1 MAEDEPKQS
10 QLLPK
15 KRGRPKKE
23 ENSGDVISIVSPK
36 MRETTGGKNKTTVKT
51 VVDEK
56 YSHWKSVV
64 PILYDWLANHNLVWP
79 SLSCRWGPLL
89 EQSKHKNKQRLYL
102 SEQTDG
108 SVPNTLVIANCDVVK
123 PKVAAAEHISQF
135 NEEARSPFVK
145 KFKTILHPGEVN
157 RIRELPQNKNI
168 VATHTDSPEV
178 LIWDIEA
185 QPNRYAVLGAAESHA
200 DLVLTGHADNA
211 EFALAMCPTEP
222 FVLSG
227 GKDKYVVLWS
237 IHDHISTLAGGES
250 TNPAGSIVKTAD
262 SASLGPRGI
271 FKGHTDTVEDVQ
283 FCPTSTQEFCSVGDD
298 SCLIL
303 WDARVG
309 TDPITKVEKAHN
321 ADVHCVDWNPHDE
334 NYILT
339 GSADQSVCMFDRR
352 NLTKDGVGSPV
363 HKFVEHK
370 APVLCVQWCPDR
382 ASVFGSS
389 AEDGC
394 VNIWDYEQ
402 VDFSDVKIL
411 I

>member
-1 MAEDEPKQS
+1 MLHLVHLTAGREPK
-10 QLLPK
+10 
-15 KRGRPKKE
+15 
-23 ENSGDVISIVSPK
+23 
-36 MRETTGGKNKTTVKT
+36 
-51 VVDEK
+51 
-56 YSHWKSVV
+56 
-64 PILYDWLANHNLVWP
+64 
-79 SLSCRWGPLL
+79 
-89 EQSKHKNKQRLYL
+89 
-102 SEQTDG
+102 
-108 SVPNTLVIANCDVVK
+108 
-123 PKVAAAEHISQF
+123 
-135 NEEARSPFVK
+135 
-145 KFKTILHPGEVN
+145 
-157 RIRELPQNKNI
+157 
-168 VATHTDSPEV
+168 
-178 LIWDIEA
+178 
-185 QPNRYAVLGAAESHA
+185 
-200 DLVLTGHADNA
+200 VLTGHADNA

-222 FVLSG
+222 YVLSG

-250 TNPAGSIVKTAD
+250 ANPAGSIVKTAD

-271 FKGHTDTVEDVQ
+271 FQGHTDTVEDVQ

-321 ADVHCVDWNPHDE
+321 ADVHCVDWNPKDE

-352 NLTKDGVGSPV
+352 NLTSDGVASPV

-370 APVLCVQWCPDR
+370 APVLCVQWCPDKS
-382 ASVFGSS
+382 SVFGSS

-402 VDFSDVKIL
+402 VSQTTERGPNAPPGLFFKHCGHSVSDDVETTSGGGTLQIWRMSDLIYRPRDEVLTELEDFKAHVAECGPKA
-411 I
+411 